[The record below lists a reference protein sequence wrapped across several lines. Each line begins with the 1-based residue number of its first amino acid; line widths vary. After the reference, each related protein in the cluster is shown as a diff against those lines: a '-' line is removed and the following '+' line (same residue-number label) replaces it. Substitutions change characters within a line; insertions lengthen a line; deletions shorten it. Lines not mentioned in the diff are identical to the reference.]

1 MISFIDA
8 HRAEHGVEPICRT
21 LKIAPST
28 YYEHDARRK
37 RPEIAPLR
45 VQRDE
50 VLKPEIRRVYDQN
63 LQVYGQRKIWKQL
76 KRKGFDI
83 ARCTVARLMKN
94 LGLKGFIRGK
104 PHRTTV
110 SDKSAPCP
118 LDRVNRCFK
127 APAPNILWVADFT
140 YVATWSG
147 FVYVAF
153 VIDVFARRIVGWRAS
168 RTAHASFVLDALEQA
183 VHDRRPGGGLVH
195 HSDRGSQLGRNSVE
209 LRKRSPD
216 WFADIVAMAPFWA
229 SRGCRKMPQEDV
241 ACRRFSPIAA
251 SDWREPAA
259 LSILLS

>member
-63 LQVYGQRKIWKQL
+63 FQVYGQRKIWKQL

-140 YVATWSG
+140 YVAMAWVTQNEGRSG
-147 FVYVAF
+147 VMDLDRAALGIPELDAMVERYCAATNRDGVPDMNWYFAYNFFRLAGIIQGIKKR
-153 VIDVFARRIVGWRAS
+153 VIDGTAS
-168 RTAHASFVLDALEQA
+168 SSHAQ
-183 VHDRRPGGGLVH
+183 
-195 HSDRGSQLGRNSVE
+195 
-209 LRKRSPD
+209 
-216 WFADIVAMAPFWA
+216 AMAERVFPLAESAWKFA
-229 SRGCRKMPQEDV
+229 EKAG
-241 ACRRFSPIAA
+241 A
-251 SDWREPAA
+251 
-259 LSILLS
+259 